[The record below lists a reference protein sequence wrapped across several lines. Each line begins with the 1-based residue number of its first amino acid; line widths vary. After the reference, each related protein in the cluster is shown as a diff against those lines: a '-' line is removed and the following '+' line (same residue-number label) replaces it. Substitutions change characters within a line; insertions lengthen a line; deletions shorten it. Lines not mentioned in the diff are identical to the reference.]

1 VPKPVNSVIND
12 EIELHKKA
20 NNDSCVYLEATPVL
34 CSLHDEILV
43 LRLKKEDG
51 TDIMFERRTVYDLHI
66 ANPGSTPSALSK
78 SFLFLWPRARVET
91 LGVGRDPAPKFSHP
105 PPKGSSKLL

>member
-1 VPKPVNSVIND
+1 MPKPVNSVTND

-20 NNDSCVYLEATPVL
+20 SNDSCVYLEATPVL

-66 ANPGSTPSALSK
+66 ANPRLNTFGSLEIVFILVA
-78 SFLFLWPRARVET
+78 RARVE
-91 LGVGRDPAPKFSHP
+91 LSE
-105 PPKGSSKLL
+105 